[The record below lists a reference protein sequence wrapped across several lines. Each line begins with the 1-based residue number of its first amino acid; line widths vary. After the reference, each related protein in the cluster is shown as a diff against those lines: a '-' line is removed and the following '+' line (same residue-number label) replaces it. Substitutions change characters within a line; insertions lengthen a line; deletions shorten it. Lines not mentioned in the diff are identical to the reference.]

1 MKLRSYQTE
10 LAESAISGHN
20 TIICA
25 QTGTGKTWVALHIT
39 KEHLQKNPEGEK
51 KIIYCKI
58 NITSIFDKTRTG
70 RLQNISS
77 THNSLKSPYF
87 RSGCFSCE
95 NKPFSATAV
104 QFIPKVLA

>member
-1 MKLRSYQTE
+1 MKTWVLWNIIEYIPDSEKSLKKKKIPEMKLRSYQTE

-51 KIIYCKI
+51 KII
-58 NITSIFDKTRTG
+58 
-70 RLQNISS
+70 
-77 THNSLKSPYF
+77 
-87 RSGCFSCE
+87 
-95 NKPFSATAV
+95 
-104 QFIPKVLA
+104 

>member
-51 KIIYCKI
+51 KNIRLTLHLFLTKRARVDYKI
-58 NITSIFDKTRTG
+58 SAVHIT
-70 RLQNISS
+70 
-77 THNSLKSPYF
+77 P
-87 RSGCFSCE
+87 
-95 NKPFSATAV
+95 
-104 QFIPKVLA
+104 

>member
-51 KIIYCKI
+51 KNKI

-70 RLQNISS
+70 RNISS
-77 THNSLKSPYF
+77 THNSLKSLYF

-104 QFIPKVLA
+104 QLIPKVLA

>member
-51 KIIYCKI
+51 KII
-58 NITSIFDKTRTG
+58 
-70 RLQNISS
+70 
-77 THNSLKSPYF
+77 
-87 RSGCFSCE
+87 
-95 NKPFSATAV
+95 
-104 QFIPKVLA
+104 